1 MSKVLST
8 SSPKDLSLEAVRGVA
23 SIVVFVWHFFFA
35 FDPNFIFEPSRG
47 LIGLPIYGFFHGTAA
62 VDLFFL
68 LSGYVLTRRF
78 FDTHNGHLLV
88 LGAAKRWFRLMPL
101 VLFSTLFSWVCYHYS
116 LYAFENAALV
126 TRSEW
131 LFLGGGARFPPVDP
145 PLWDAVWQGIAGSF
159 FFQETNFNTNL
170 WTIRIEFFGSMMAF
184 AVAWCFY
191 KLQRYGAVLVCGLA
205 FALCVGVAKI
215 DMHYTAFVLGPLLA
229 FAAPRLKGL
238 SWKTGLPLFL
248 FGFFM
253 LGYRIPMGLYSFM
266 LPVARVIER
275 DTLYVITS
283 MIGSAMI
290 IVSCIGWE
298 GLNKRMQGGVSRWLG
313 QISFPLYLIH
323 IIMICSLGAAVFARL
338 VATPAEYVSG
348 LVITALVLVPTT
360 FGLATLLSFFD
371 RWWVREINA
380 TFAKRYQAIFKPRRV

>member
-131 LFLGGGARFPPVDP
+131 LFLGGGARFFRGRLHHRVRH
-145 PLWDAVWQGIAGSF
+145 
-159 FFQETNFNTNL
+159 N
-170 WTIRIEFFGSMMAF
+170 
-184 AVAWCFY
+184 
-191 KLQRYGAVLVCGLA
+191 
-205 FALCVGVAKI
+205 GV
-215 DMHYTAFVLGPLLA
+215 
-229 FAAPRLKGL
+229 PRL
-238 SWKTGLPLFL
+238 
-248 FGFFM
+248 
-253 LGYRIPMGLYSFM
+253 
-266 LPVARVIER
+266 
-275 DTLYVITS
+275 
-283 MIGSAMI
+283 
-290 IVSCIGWE
+290 
-298 GLNKRMQGGVSRWLG
+298 
-313 QISFPLYLIH
+313 
-323 IIMICSLGAAVFARL
+323 
-338 VATPAEYVSG
+338 
-348 LVITALVLVPTT
+348 LVLFRHVGRVQPH
-360 FGLATLLSFFD
+360 
-371 RWWVREINA
+371 
-380 TFAKRYQAIFKPRRV
+380 QIFPV